1 MKILKFDLGVIHLLN
16 GSVLR
21 DAVISAGIILG
32 SHKDE
37 VDALNVYPVPDGDT
51 GTNMSMTM
59 SSAIQEL
66 KLLNDD
72 ISVSEVADI
81 TASSLL
87 RGARGNS
94 GVILSLL
101 FRGISKGLE
110 GLETADCLQLANAL
124 ENGVTQAYKAV
135 MNPTEGTI
143 LTVARLASQ
152 KAHDACKS
160 TNNIPLFWKEV
171 CSAASDALSRT
182 PDLLP
187 VLKKAGVVDAGGKG
201 LLIIFEAMYDIFN
214 GGKIP
219 ETSNI
224 NTETENKITSNAFDE
239 FDTEN
244 IKFSYCTECL
254 VTKTDDGKK
263 NTQMLREYLESIGD
277 CVLVVDDKEII
288 KIHVHTNTPDKVI
301 AKALEYGYIN
311 LPKIENMK
319 LQHNGKKQSEK
330 SENKSSSKPVAAEKE
345 YGFVAV
351 AAGEG
356 IKNLFTD
363 AGADVVVSG
372 GQTMNPSTN
381 DILSAINSTPA
392 ETVFVLP
399 NNKNIIMAAEQAMRL
414 TERNV
419 CVLQTKTVTQG
430 LSAMLAFDEFANL
443 NENRANMTTA
453 FERTSTGMITY
464 AVRDSEY
471 EGHKIRKNEI
481 LALDNGKLSFTEK
494 DLPKSVLKLA
504 KRIIKNDTSYVML
517 IYGNNVNDETA
528 EKIYSFIN
536 QKIGNKIE
544 IASINGGQPVYDYII
559 SAE

>member
-1 MKILKFDLGVIHLLN
+1 MLN
-16 GSVLR
+16 GSMLR
-21 DAVISAGIILG
+21 DAVISAGITLKN
-32 SHKDE
+32 HKDE

-59 SSAIQEL
+59 SSAVEEL
-66 KLLNDD
+66 KIINDNE
-72 ISVSEVADI
+72 SVSKVAEI
-81 TASSLL
+81 TASALL

-101 FRGISKGLE
+101 FRGISKGLD
-110 GLETADCLQLANAL
+110 GLESADCEHLANAL
-124 ENGVTQAYKAV
+124 EAGVKQAYKAV

-152 KAHDACKS
+152 KAHEAYKS
-160 TNNIPLFWKEV
+160 TNDTALFWHEV
-171 CSAASDALSRT
+171 CSAAEDALNKT

-201 LLIIFEAMYDIFN
+201 LLIIFKAMYDIFS

-219 ETSNI
+219 ADI
-224 NTETENKITSNAFDE
+224 NEIPAAAPKSSDVFGVFSTED
-239 FDTEN
+239 

-254 VTKTDDGKK
+254 VTKSKDGRKDTDS
-263 NTQMLREYLESIGD
+263 LREYLESIGD
-277 CVLVVDDKEII
+277 CVLVVDDSDII
-288 KIHVHTNTPDKVI
+288 KIHVHTNSPGKVI
-301 AKALEYGYIN
+301 EKALEYGFIN

-319 LQHNGKKQSEK
+319 LQHDGKQR
-330 SENKSSSKPVAAEKE
+330 NAAETKTPAKPE
-345 YGFVAV
+345 KRYGFAAV
-351 AAGEG
+351 ATGEG
-356 IKNLFTD
+356 IKNLFID
-363 AGADVVVSG
+363 AGADVVVNG

-381 DILSAINSTPA
+381 DILNAVNSTPA

-414 TERNV
+414 TEKNV
-419 CVLQTKTVTQG
+419 CVLQTKSVNQG
-430 LSAMLAFDEFANL
+430 LSAMLVFDEDADL
-443 NENRANMTTA
+443 SENRANMTTA
-453 FERTSTGMITY
+453 FENIGTGMITY

-494 DLPKSVLKLA
+494 DLTKAVLKLIR
-504 KRIIKNDTSYVML
+504 RISKNDTSYIML
-517 IYGNNVNDETA
+517 IYGKNVDHSTA
-528 EKIYSFIN
+528 EKMYESAR
-536 QKIGNKIE
+536 QKINSKIDVV
-544 IASINGGQPVYDYII
+544 SINGGQPVYDYII